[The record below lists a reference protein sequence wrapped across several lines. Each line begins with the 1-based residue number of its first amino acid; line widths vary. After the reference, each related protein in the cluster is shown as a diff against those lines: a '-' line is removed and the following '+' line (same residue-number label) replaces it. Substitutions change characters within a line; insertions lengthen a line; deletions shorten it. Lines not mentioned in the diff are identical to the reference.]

1 VSDNRHCPKCGA
13 ELSPDAAQGLC
24 PKCLLDAGL
33 ESQAAGAAGQAP
45 TGPFVTPSQAASPT
59 ISPPQRFPTP
69 YLESLARQFPH
80 LDSFE
85 HLGQGGMGVVYKARQ
100 RQLDRIVAVKLL
112 PPSVGEEPAFAERFT
127 REAQALAR
135 LNHSNIVQVYDFG
148 RTEEYFYFVMEY
160 VDGVNLRALIRDHK
174 LDPEAALK
182 IVPQICEA
190 LQFAHD
196 EGIVHRDI
204 KPENILVDK
213 KGRVKI
219 ADFGLAKL
227 LGRSAD
233 DLSLTGTGQLMGTLG
248 YMAPEQLQQAHK
260 VDHRADIYSL
270 GVVFYEM
277 LTGHLPIGR
286 FEAPS
291 KKVQVDVRLDE
302 IVLRSL
308 ESEPDR
314 RYQHASDVKTDL
326 DSIHDSAAR
335 YRRFGSDDQA
345 FASRP
350 TEPLSEQETKR
361 REVLAHRAPAWVD
374 LIAFGMF
381 LCGWI
386 FMGAMWNLR
395 KPGLALAIA
404 VMAGL
409 TYGALRWKLKYLPD
423 LRAELSR
430 QSRFRR
436 GVALTCGFLCF
447 LVAMLAVMSAHL
459 NYWNSWDVLSQDWV
473 MKAPPIARG
482 ADARVKFPLDKL
494 KSLAADKTA
503 DLQVAGGGG
512 GGTWVVS
519 GLEIGWAVFCIAWAP
534 MLVIL
539 AVHFGIATGR
549 YGNTWRYDAQP
560 SLSVTAVLFLAL
572 AFAHVVDHIRF
583 DQNFPVSSVTI
594 SRFPEREI
602 RGPLTSAQLES
613 VLKGWATANS
623 YTSRYQRWLEIQK
636 TIDGVPTPVGVIRMV
651 ELRPVAPFDAWH
663 TIQGGPAWRALPP
676 LNITCVSTDKPAE
689 TFVSVDLGRITQGS
703 PEEQTWPAV
712 LDSLA
717 EAIRTGSPVVSPV
730 VQDELHPNNTWTL
743 FFAYGGVACCVLVAL
758 VAGGVVKS
766 PRSKAGEWLEV
777 GAPQLQRLV
786 KFQTT
791 EAFSWACAITAV
803 CFGSMGLFLSMVMSR
818 LSTSFSSIVL
828 TFLFGLAGALVF
840 GFLGRRVMKHAIP
853 IALIVMGG
861 LEFLV
866 PAVSHAYEN
875 SETRRLIVELSKN
888 PGHVDSNAF
897 GNYPF
902 NYDDTPYFVC
912 GTWMILGGA
921 VWALFANL
929 FGRLF
934 GARRP
939 KGAGTGGKVQE
950 PTGDARLKS

>member
-1 VSDNRHCPKCGA
+1 MTDKRQCPKCGA
-13 ELSPDAAQGLC
+13 ELSADAAQGLC

-33 ESQAAGAAGQAP
+33 ESQAANVARGVP

-59 ISPPQRFPTP
+59 VPPPTRFPTP
-69 YLESLARQFPH
+69 YLETLARQFPQ

-227 LGRSAD
+227 LGHAAD

-277 LTGHLPIGR
+277 LTGQLPIGR

-326 DSIHDSAAR
+326 DSMNESAAR
-335 YRRFGSDDQA
+335 SRGRRFGSDDQA

-350 TEPLSEQETKR
+350 TEPLSQQEAKR
-361 REVLAHRAPAWVD
+361 GEELAHRAPAWVD
-374 LIAFGMF
+374 LIAFGM
-381 LCGWI
+381 LLGGWI

-409 TYGALRWKLKYLPD
+409 TYGALRWNLKYLPD
-423 LRAELSR
+423 LRTELSR

-436 GVALTCGFLCF
+436 SVALACGFLCF
-447 LVAMLAVMSAHL
+447 LFAMLAVMSAHV
-459 NYWNSWDVLSQDWV
+459 NYWKSWDLLSQDWV

-494 KSLAADKTA
+494 KGLAADETA

-512 GGTWVVS
+512 GGNMAIP
-519 GLEIGWAVFCIAWAP
+519 GLEIGWAVFCIAVAP
-534 MLVIL
+534 LLVFL
-539 AVHFGIATGR
+539 AVHFVIATGR

-583 DQNFPVSSVTI
+583 DQNFPLSSVTI

-602 RGPLTSAQLES
+602 RGRLSSARLES
-613 VLKGWATANS
+613 VLKGWATTNS

-636 TIDGVPTPVGVIRMV
+636 TIDGVPMPVGVIRMV

-663 TIQGGPAWRALPP
+663 TIQGGPAWCALPP
-676 LNITCVSTDKPAE
+676 LNITCISTDKPAE

-712 LDSLA
+712 LDSL
-717 EAIRTGSPVVSPV
+717 EETIRTGSPVVSPV
-730 VQDELHPNNTWTL
+730 VQEELHPNNTWPL
-743 FFAYGGVACCVLVAL
+743 IFAYGGVACCVLVA
-758 VAGGVVKS
+758 GGVVNS
-766 PRSKAGEWLEV
+766 PRSKAGEWLGA

-786 KFQTT
+786 EFKTT
-791 EAFSWACAITAV
+791 EAFSWACAITSI
-803 CFGSMGLFLSMVMSR
+803 CFGSMGLFLPMVMLR
-818 LSTSFSSIVL
+818 LSSLSVSSISL
-828 TFLFGLAGALVF
+828 TFLVGQVGAVVF
-840 GFLGRRVMKHAIP
+840 GILGRRVMKYSIP
-853 IALIVMGG
+853 VALVVMGG
-861 LEFLV
+861 LVILV

-875 SETRRLIVELSKN
+875 SETRRLLVELSKN
-888 PGHVDSNAF
+888 PGRVDTQAF
-897 GNYPF
+897 GMLPYS
-902 NYDDTPYFVC
+902 YDDLPYFVA
-912 GTWMILGGA
+912 GGWMVGIGA
-921 VWALFANL
+921 AWPLLANVL
-929 FGRLF
+929 VRIFGP
-934 GARRP
+934 RP
-939 KGAGTGGKVQE
+939 AHSANANAPVQE
-950 PTGDARLKS
+950 RTGKEQLKS